1 MFTTHHFPCS
11 AVLFDLDG
19 VLVDSTHSVER
30 QWRSW
35 AEEVRIPPE
44 RVLSIAHG
52 RRTIEVVQLVAPHLD
67 AEAEV
72 RKIEEQEANDSDGV
86 KVMPGAA
93 ALLAAIPKGRWC
105 VVTSGTKYLAASRLR
120 DAGLPV
126 PKILISADDVREG
139 KPHPEPYLK
148 GAQGLGANPAE
159 CLVVEDAPLGIQA
172 ARAAGMKVIGL
183 TSTYSASELAEAHAV
198 VEQLEQLA
206 VRNGPSGKLEIT
218 AN

>member
-1 MFTTHHFPCS
+1 MHSAHHFPCW

-30 QWRSW
+30 QWRIW
-35 AEEVRIPPE
+35 AEEVKIPPQK
-44 RVLSIAHG
+44 VLEIAHG

-72 RKIEEQEANDSDGV
+72 RRIEENEAGDSDGV
-86 KVMPGAA
+86 KVMPGAE
-93 ALLAAIPKGRWC
+93 ALLKAIPNGRWC

-120 DAGLPV
+120 DARLPV
-126 PKILISADDVREG
+126 PKILISADDVRHG

-148 GAQGLGANPAE
+148 GAQGLGANPAD
-159 CLVVEDAPLGIQA
+159 CLVIEDAPQGIQA

-183 TSTYSASELAEAHAV
+183 TSTYSASDLAHAHAIV
-198 VEQLEQLA
+198 DQLEQLA
-206 VRNGPSGKLEIT
+206 VSTSPSGGLEIT
-218 AN
+218 VK

>member
-1 MFTTHHFPCS
+1 MHPMHHFPCS

-30 QWRSW
+30 QWRTW
-35 AEEVRIPPE
+35 AEEVKIPPQK
-44 RVLSIAHG
+44 VLEIAHG
-52 RRTIEVVQLVAPHLD
+52 RRTIEVVQLMAPHLD

-72 RKIEEQEANDSDGV
+72 RKIEEREAHDSDGV

-93 ALLAAIPKGRWC
+93 ALLAAIPNGRWC

-120 DAGLPV
+120 DAKLPV

-148 GAQGLGANPAE
+148 GAHGLGANPAE
-159 CLVVEDAPLGIQA
+159 CLVVEDAPQGIQA

-183 TSTYSASELAEAHAV
+183 TSTYSASSLAEADAV
-198 VEQLEQLA
+198 VKQLWQLA
-206 VRNGPSGKLEIT
+206 VRNGSSGKLEIT
-218 AN
+218 VR